1 MATVRVNLSSVL
13 NTVNNSIKD
22 WEQWKQIHKDKI
34 VCTTSRGEVI
44 NYEERFV
51 DSVLSQISEL
61 APSDVTPQ
69 YPFSDKKGKSRRVD
83 FMIANPSKGYLL
95 PIELDGT
102 NRDRYTDSANRHI
115 DWNDFLE
122 RQNALLEKFG
132 TLLRYSNW
140 RMLNNPNEIIHEIS
154 DKLASQRAA
163 KNKKDEQQRIIIK
176 PFVPPSEPTPLE
188 PEPPK
193 SIPPETASPKPVRP
207 SAPLSSPTPSPQPAV
222 AIVQSPPPKRSAW
235 RAASTVVFAMGALG
249 YFVLQN
255 GPRQNLAVQVVSA
268 AESIEALKA
277 PFHVSESVLACGRV
291 AQVSAHPEIT
301 YINLDRPYPDQTLAL
316 VVWQND
322 LAAYEARF
330 GNLSALEG
338 RRVCAQGV
346 IEEHKGSLQMI
357 LKNPQF
363 LRLMTHQPSF

>member
-1 MATVRVNLSSVL
+1 M
-13 NTVNNSIKD
+13 
-22 WEQWKQIHKDKI
+22 
-34 VCTTSRGEVI
+34 
-44 NYEERFV
+44 
-51 DSVLSQISEL
+51 
-61 APSDVTPQ
+61 
-69 YPFSDKKGKSRRVD
+69 
-83 FMIANPSKGYLL
+83 
-95 PIELDGT
+95 
-102 NRDRYTDSANRHI
+102 
-115 DWNDFLE
+115 
-122 RQNALLEKFG
+122 
-132 TLLRYSNW
+132 
-140 RMLNNPNEIIHEIS
+140 
-154 DKLASQRAA
+154 
-163 KNKKDEQQRIIIK
+163 
-176 PFVPPSEPTPLE
+176 
-188 PEPPK
+188 
-193 SIPPETASPKPVRP
+193 
-207 SAPLSSPTPSPQPAV
+207 
-222 AIVQSPPPKRSAW
+222 
-235 RAASTVVFAMGALG
+235 
-249 YFVLQN
+249 
-255 GPRQNLAVQVVSA
+255 AVQVVSA